1 MTEEAE
7 LAAHRL
13 KEVAPLGVVGGAEF
27 QLDGIVRLD
36 RDGGVGDHGDRRSL
50 VVVDEERGDAVD
62 EGITIVS
69 GVTGVGGGTGDTGH
83 QQMRSAR
90 GGERSGQRME
100 AQGARPRWAA

>member
-13 KEVAPLGVVGGAEF
+13 EEVAPLGVVGGAEF

-90 GGERSGQRME
+90 GG
-100 AQGARPRWAA
+100 GAVWPKDGGAGSAP